1 MRFKNNIALIT
12 GANQGIGQGVAEK
25 LASEGAHV
33 ICLDVKDCKETLHR
47 ITSTGGSAET
57 AVMDVTQ
64 LSEWKQ
70 QVSRILNTHGHIDIL
85 ANIAGVVAQTA
96 DTAVELEEAEW
107 DRVIGIDL
115 KGVWFGMK
123 TVIPS
128 MIEKRYGRILNI
140 ASLAALR
147 GLPNLFSY
155 SAAKGGVTAITR
167 QTATE
172 YASCGITVNSI
183 APGTIDTP
191 ILAGITDEM
200 RAEFSAA
207 HAIARL
213 GTPRDVAHMAA
224 YLTSPEAEFITGQT
238 FPCDGGWSTK

>member
-47 ITSTGGSAET
+47 ITSSGGSAET

-70 QVSRILNTHGHIDIL
+70 QVNKVLKDHGHIDIL

-123 TVIPS
+123 TVIP
-128 MIEKRYGRILNI
+128 
-140 ASLAALR
+140 
-147 GLPNLFSY
+147 
-155 SAAKGGVTAITR
+155 
-167 QTATE
+167 
-172 YASCGITVNSI
+172 
-183 APGTIDTP
+183 
-191 ILAGITDEM
+191 
-200 RAEFSAA
+200 
-207 HAIARL
+207 
-213 GTPRDVAHMAA
+213 
-224 YLTSPEAEFITGQT
+224 
-238 FPCDGGWSTK
+238 

>member
-1 MRFKNNIALIT
+1 
-12 GANQGIGQGVAEK
+12 
-25 LASEGAHV
+25 
-33 ICLDVKDCKETLHR
+33 
-47 ITSTGGSAET
+47 
-57 AVMDVTQ
+57 
-64 LSEWKQ
+64 
-70 QVSRILNTHGHIDIL
+70 
-85 ANIAGVVAQTA
+85 VAQTA
-96 DTAVELEEAEW
+96 DTEVELGEAEW
-107 DRVIGIDL
+107 YRVIRIDL
-115 KGVWFGMK
+115 KGVRFGMK

-167 QTATE
+167 QAATE
-172 YASCGITVNSI
+172 YASCGITINSI

>member
-1 MRFKNNIALIT
+1 MRFKNNISLIT

-33 ICLDVKDCKETLHR
+33 ICLDVKDCKETLNR
-47 ITSTGGSAET
+47 ITSAGGSAET

-172 YASCGITVNSI
+172 YASCGITINSI

>member
-25 LASEGAHV
+25 LAREGAHV
-33 ICLDVKDCKETLHR
+33 ICLDVKDCKETLNR
-47 ITSTGGSAET
+47 ITSAGGSAET
-57 AVMDVTQ
+57 TVMDVTQ

-167 QTATE
+167 QAATE
-172 YASCGITVNSI
+172 YASCGITINSI

-224 YLTSPEAEFITGQT
+224 YLTSPEAEFITGQS

>member
-33 ICLDVKDCKETLHR
+33 ICLDVKDCKETLNR
-47 ITSTGGSAET
+47 ITSAGGSAET

-70 QVSRILNTHGHIDIL
+70 QVNKVLKDHGHIDIL

-167 QTATE
+167 QAATE
-172 YASCGITVNSI
+172 YASCGITINSI

>member
-1 MRFKNNIALIT
+1 MRFKSNIAVIT

-33 ICLDVKDCKETLHR
+33 ICLDIQDCKETHRR

-64 LSEWKQ
+64 LSEWKH
-70 QVSRILNTHGHIDIL
+70 QVSRILDAHGHIDIL

-128 MIEKRYGRILNI
+128 MMEKRYGRILNI

-167 QTATE
+167 QAATE
-172 YASCGITVNSI
+172 YASYGITINSI
-183 APGTIDTP
+183 APGTIDTL
-191 ILAGITDEM
+191 ILAGITDQM

>member
-33 ICLDVKDCKETLHR
+33 ICLDVKDCKETLNR
-47 ITSTGGSAET
+47 ITSAGGSAET

-167 QTATE
+167 QAATE
-172 YASCGITVNSI
+172 YASCGITINSI

-213 GTPRDVAHMAA
+213 GTPRDVAHKAA
-224 YLTSPEAEFITGQT
+224 Y
-238 FPCDGGWSTK
+238 

>member
-1 MRFKNNIALIT
+1 MRFKSNIAVIT
-12 GANQGIGQGVAEK
+12 GANQGIAQGVAEK

-33 ICLDVKDCKETLHR
+33 ICLDIKDCKETLHR
-47 ITSTGGSAET
+47 ITSAGGSAET

-64 LSEWKQ
+64 LSEWKH
-70 QVSRILNTHGHIDIL
+70 QVNKVLKDHGHIDIL

-115 KGVWFGMK
+115 KGVWLGMK

-155 SAAKGGVTAITR
+155 SAAKGGVTAI
-167 QTATE
+167 
-172 YASCGITVNSI
+172 
-183 APGTIDTP
+183 
-191 ILAGITDEM
+191 
-200 RAEFSAA
+200 
-207 HAIARL
+207 ARL

>member
-1 MRFKNNIALIT
+1 
-12 GANQGIGQGVAEK
+12 V
-25 LASEGAHV
+25 
-33 ICLDVKDCKETLHR
+33 
-47 ITSTGGSAET
+47 ET
-57 AVMDVTQ
+57 AVLDVTQ

-70 QVSRILNTHGHIDIL
+70 QVSRILNAHGHIDIL
-85 ANIAGVVAQTA
+85 TNIAGVVAQTA

-115 KGVWFGMK
+115 KGVWLGMK

-140 ASLAALR
+140 ASLTALR

-155 SAAKGGVTAITR
+155 SAAKGGVT
-167 QTATE
+167 
-172 YASCGITVNSI
+172 
-183 APGTIDTP
+183 
-191 ILAGITDEM
+191 
-200 RAEFSAA
+200 
-207 HAIARL
+207 AIARL

>member
-25 LASEGAHV
+25 LESEGAHV
-33 ICLDVKDCKETLHR
+33 ICLDIKDCKETLHR

-167 QTATE
+167 QAATE
-172 YASCGITVNSI
+172 YASCGITINSI